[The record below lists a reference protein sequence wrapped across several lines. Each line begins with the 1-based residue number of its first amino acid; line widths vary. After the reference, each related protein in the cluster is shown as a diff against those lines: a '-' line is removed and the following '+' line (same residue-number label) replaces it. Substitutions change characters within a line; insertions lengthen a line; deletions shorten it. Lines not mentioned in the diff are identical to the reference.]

1 MSELRSC
8 SWRRADLIRKS
19 DCLEVSPK
27 EIAFRIHLV
36 LEAEDD
42 GLALLA
48 LQLVGERLDW
58 RLRLRGMY

>member
-8 SWRRADLIRKS
+8 SWRRAGLIRKS
-19 DCLEVSPK
+19 DREVSPK